1 MVRSS
6 FLYFNGWQLLIL
18 VLRVTIIVRNFF
30 WSNKLSFLRS
40 SRMILVYVLHPFAT
54 NFKLRLCSLDNVD
67 FVGAWVALA
76 FVQALATTQVSIYP
90 IKYLHIHHLRTP
102 L

>member
-1 MVRSS
+1 MTSNES
-6 FLYFNGWQLLIL
+6 IGGKIKFPILQWLAITLL
-18 VLRVTIIVRNFF
+18 VLQVTIIVRNLF
-30 WSNKLSFLRS
+30 WPNKLSFLRS

-54 NFKLRLCSLDNVD
+54 NFKLQLCSLDNVD

-90 IKYLHIHHLRTP
+90 IK
-102 L
+102 